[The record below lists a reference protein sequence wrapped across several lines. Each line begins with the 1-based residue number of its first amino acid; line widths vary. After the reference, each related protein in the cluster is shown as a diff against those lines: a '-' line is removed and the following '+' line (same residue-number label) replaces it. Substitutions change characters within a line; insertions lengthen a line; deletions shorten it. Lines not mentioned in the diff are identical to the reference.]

1 MDQTS
6 TMAQIP
12 SPVFSTASV
21 IGSGLMGTG
30 IAAVFAAAKM
40 KVTLV
45 DTDQK
50 RLDESRTRIQG
61 IAAELLSA
69 ELIEDSPEAVAAR
82 VICASDFEACKESEL
97 ILEAIF
103 ENLEAKHA
111 LYTQLE
117 KIVSA
122 STIIG
127 SNTSGLLPSDLC
139 RPFRHPERFL
149 VVHFWNPPHAIP
161 LVEVVPNPAT
171 KPEVTETVLQFLRSI
186 KTDPVLVAKE
196 IPGFIGNRLQ

>member
-1 MDQTS
+1 MAQTS
-6 TMAQIP
+6 AMAQNP

-50 RLDESRTRIQG
+50 RLDESKSRIQG

-69 ELIEDSPEAVAAR
+69 ELIEDNPEAVAAR
-82 VICASDFEACKESEL
+82 VVCTTDFEACRESEL

-103 ENLEAKHA
+103 ENLE
-111 LYTQLE
+111 
-117 KIVSA
+117 
-122 STIIG
+122 
-127 SNTSGLLPSDLC
+127 
-139 RPFRHPERFL
+139 
-149 VVHFWNPPHAIP
+149 
-161 LVEVVPNPAT
+161 
-171 KPEVTETVLQFLRSI
+171 
-186 KTDPVLVAKE
+186 
-196 IPGFIGNRLQ
+196 

>member
-6 TMAQIP
+6 VMPQIP

-40 KVTLV
+40 KVTLI

-50 RLDESRTRIQG
+50 RLGESKSRIQG

-69 ELIEDSPEAVAAR
+69 ELIEDSPDAVAAS
-82 VICASDFEACKESEL
+82 VDCASDLEACKESDL

-103 ENLEAKHA
+103 
-111 LYTQLE
+111 
-117 KIVSA
+117 
-122 STIIG
+122 
-127 SNTSGLLPSDLC
+127 
-139 RPFRHPERFL
+139 
-149 VVHFWNPPHAIP
+149 
-161 LVEVVPNPAT
+161 
-171 KPEVTETVLQFLRSI
+171 
-186 KTDPVLVAKE
+186 
-196 IPGFIGNRLQ
+196 

>member
-6 TMAQIP
+6 PMSQSSTPI
-12 SPVFSTASV
+12 FSTASV

-40 KVTLV
+40 EVTLI
-45 DTDQK
+45 DTDQR
-50 RLDESRTRIQG
+50 RLDESKSRIQG
-61 IAAELLSA
+61 IAAELLAA
-69 ELIEDSPEAVAAR
+69 ELIDENPETVAAR
-82 VICASDFEACKESEL
+82 VVCATDLAACKKSEL

-117 KIVSA
+117 QLVPA

-127 SNTSGLLPSDLC
+127 TNTSGLTHSVLQ
-139 RPFRHPERFL
+139 RPFKHPDRSL
-149 VVHFWNPPHAIP
+149 LMHCWSPPHAIP
-161 LVEVVPNPAT
+161 LFEVVPHPAT
-171 KPEVTETVLQFLRSI
+171 EQRVTDAVLEFL
-186 KTDPVLVAKE
+186 
-196 IPGFIGNRLQ
+196 